1 MDHTKELIVNA
12 HNGDKQAREMLIT
25 ENMGL
30 IWSIVRRFSGRGYEI
45 EDLFQIGSI
54 GLIKAVDKFD
64 MSFDVRFSTYAVPMI
79 TGEIK
84 RFLRDDGMIKVSRTL
99 KETVVK
105 VQRAKEQITKMN
117 GHEPTIDEISKEIGV
132 ISEEIVMAL
141 EAGSEIESL
150 YKTIYQGDGNSILLI
165 DKIEEDKNA
174 HEVLINK
181 MVLSDLIK
189 LLTPKEQKIIEMRY
203 FAEKTQTDIAKELG
217 ISQVQ
222 VSRLEKKILAR
233 MREAL

>member
-1 MDHTKELIVNA
+1 
-12 HNGDKQAREMLIT
+12 
-25 ENMGL
+25 
-30 IWSIVRRFSGRGYEI
+30 
-45 EDLFQIGSI
+45 
-54 GLIKAVDKFD
+54 
-64 MSFDVRFSTYAVPMI
+64 
-79 TGEIK
+79 
-84 RFLRDDGMIKVSRTL
+84 VSRTL

-117 GHEPTIDEISKEIGV
+117 GHEPTIEEISKEIGV
-132 ISEEIVMAL
+132 VSEEIVMAL

-174 HEVLINK
+174 HEILINK

-189 LLTPKEQKIIEMRY
+189 LLTPKERKIIEMRY
-203 FAEKTQTDIAKELG
+203 FDEKTQTDIAKELG

>member
-1 MDHTKELIVNA
+1 MDHTKELIESA
-12 HNGDKQAREMLIT
+12 HKGDKQARDILIT

-64 MSFDVRFSTYAVPMI
+64 TSFDVRFSTYAVPMI

-84 RFLRDDGMIKVSRTL
+84 RFLRDDGIIKVSRTL

-105 VQRAKEQITKMN
+105 VQRAKEQITKLD
-117 GHEPTIDEISKEIGV
+117 GHEPTIEEISKEIGV

-141 EAGSEIESL
+141 EASSEIESL

-174 HEVLINK
+174 HETLINE
-181 MVLSDLIK
+181 MVLKDLIK

-203 FAEKTQTDIAKELG
+203 FEEKTQTDIAKELG

-222 VSRLEKKILAR
+222 VSRLEKRILAR